1 MRPVRAREGGTA
13 ACSSS
18 LEGSQPMEPGSE
30 KPRSPPPASFRD
42 ERLNTRGTA
51 GERRLGAE
59 RETGIVAVKTF
70 RRCDW
75 WNCLHVSF
83 GHVQM

>member
-51 GERRLGAE
+51 
-59 RETGIVAVKTF
+59 
-70 RRCDW
+70 
-75 WNCLHVSF
+75 
-83 GHVQM
+83 